1 MILSMT
7 LHEDPSNHHPDFPT
21 KTPTP
26 PNDKMFPP
34 GSNEDGH
41 VCWRSRFLN
50 QHTPPEPIKDEE
62 GPSIY
67 SDAAKAGNSVRDSN
81 RRCCSRSISSNC
93 LLVQEANPR
102 IAEDGDA
109 AEMDASD
116 AEAVKAEENEGDED
130 WVVVPGYSL
139 PSPPTPS
146 FPVKTHTPHYS
157 PGQLK
162 GEYRRKMVKEVL
174 PELMD
179 LYVLSLRLVLTLAN
193 LLADSLKLESAPLM
207 RFGGVLVEKGKALVG
222 NERVDRLAEGAKAL
236 VGKFEALREKKARY
250 EFR

>member
-1 MILSMT
+1 METRPRWTLQMPRLSK
-7 LHEDPSNHHPDFPT
+7 LRKLKET
-21 KTPTP
+21 KTGWSCQGT
-26 PNDKMFPP
+26 
-34 GSNEDGH
+34 
-41 VCWRSRFLN
+41 
-50 QHTPPEPIKDEE
+50 HT
-62 GPSIY
+62 
-67 SDAAKAGNSVRDSN
+67 
-81 RRCCSRSISSNC
+81 
-93 LLVQEANPR
+93 L
-102 IAEDGDA
+102 
-109 AEMDASD
+109 
-116 AEAVKAEENEGDED
+116 
-130 WVVVPGYSL
+130 
-139 PSPPTPS
+139 PPTPS

-222 NERVDRLAEGAKAL
+222 NERADRLAEGAKAL